1 MTGRPEV
8 PLDEAA
14 KQRLRKLRDDSR
26 ALLDMFADRLTE
38 QEVTWSREFSDVGEW
53 ALLVD
58 GICAYLVK
66 GEIPV
71 TPAER
76 DAIAAVLA
84 QFHDPRPVYEYLA
97 YPDGTLAALIVT
109 G

>member
-1 MTGRPEV
+1 M

-14 KQRLRKLRDDSR
+14 KQRLRKLREDSN

-38 QEVTWSREFSDVGEW
+38 QQLSWSRSFSEVGEW
-53 ALLVD
+53 TELVD
-58 GICAYLVK
+58 GLCAYLVK

-76 DAIAAVLA
+76 DALAAVLA
-84 QFHDPRPVYEYLA
+84 QFRSPRPVYEYLCD
-97 YPDGTLAALIVT
+97 PDGTLAALTVT
-109 G
+109 T

>member
-1 MTGRPEV
+1 M
-8 PLDEAA
+8 PLDEAT

-38 QEVTWSREFSDVGEW
+38 QQVTSSRQFSDVGEW
-53 ALLVD
+53 TLVVD
-58 GICAYLVK
+58 GICAYLIK

-71 TPAER
+71 TSAER

-84 QFHDPRPVYEYLA
+84 QFTNPRPVYTYLA
-97 YPDGTLAALIVT
+97 DPDGTLAALTVT

>member
-1 MTGRPEV
+1 V

-14 KQRLRKLRDDSR
+14 RQRLRRLRDDSR

-38 QEVTWSREFSDVGEW
+38 QEVAWSREFIEVGEW
-53 ALLVD
+53 SLLVD

-76 DAIAAVLA
+76 DALAAVLA
-84 QFHDPRPVYEYLA
+84 QFVDPRPVYEYLSD
-97 YPDGTLAALIVT
+97 PDGTLDALTVT
-109 G
+109 T

>member
-1 MTGRPEV
+1 V

-14 KQRLRKLRDDSR
+14 KLRLRKLREDSR
-26 ALLDMFADRLTE
+26 VLLERFADRLTE
-38 QEVTWSREFSDVGEW
+38 QQLTTLRRFDFVGEW
-53 ALLVD
+53 TEMID
-58 GICAYLVK
+58 GLCAYLVK

-84 QFHDPRPVYEYLA
+84 QFTSPRPVYKYLSDR
-97 YPDGTLAALIVT
+97 DGTLAALTVT
-109 G
+109 GHNGR